1 MSCSEWTLEGGSM
14 RHQSLA
20 SVSVEVAEVAGGGNY
35 DRGKLALYRSWRRVD
50 ISTFSRVPPEL
61 TNTLVI
67 PDHGA
72 QPSIAT
78 MVNRWTGA
86 WLGWAG
92 LGWCVGGV
100 TQPVAGGHMALAH
113 CWPHL
118 VTPHRRRSA
127 HHCNKQSRPRCET
140 DHFSKIGIFYGL

>member
-1 MSCSEWTLEGGSM
+1 MMSCSEWTLEGGSM

-20 SVSVEVAEVAGGGNY
+20 SVSVEVAEVAARGNY

-92 LGWCVGGV
+92 LVCGCSDTTGGGR
-100 TQPVAGGHMALAH
+100 THGAGPLLATSRHTTSPQICPLPQQAVAPKM
-113 CWPHL
+113 
-118 VTPHRRRSA
+118 
-127 HHCNKQSRPRCET
+127 
-140 DHFSKIGIFYGL
+140 

>member
-1 MSCSEWTLEGGSM
+1 M

-72 QPSIAT
+72 QPSPASPQ
-78 MVNRWTGA
+78 W
-86 WLGWAG
+86 
-92 LGWCVGGV
+92 
-100 TQPVAGGHMALAH
+100 
-113 CWPHL
+113 
-118 VTPHRRRSA
+118 
-127 HHCNKQSRPRCET
+127 
-140 DHFSKIGIFYGL
+140 

>member
-1 MSCSEWTLEGGSM
+1 M

-20 SVSVEVAEVAGGGNY
+20 SVSVEVAEVAARGNY

-72 QPSIAT
+72 QPSPAQHRHNGEQ
-78 MVNRWTGA
+78 VDRGLA
-86 WLGWAG
+86 GLGWAG
-92 LGWCVGGV
+92 VWV
-100 TQPVAGGHMALAH
+100 
-113 CWPHL
+113 
-118 VTPHRRRSA
+118 
-127 HHCNKQSRPRCET
+127 
-140 DHFSKIGIFYGL
+140 